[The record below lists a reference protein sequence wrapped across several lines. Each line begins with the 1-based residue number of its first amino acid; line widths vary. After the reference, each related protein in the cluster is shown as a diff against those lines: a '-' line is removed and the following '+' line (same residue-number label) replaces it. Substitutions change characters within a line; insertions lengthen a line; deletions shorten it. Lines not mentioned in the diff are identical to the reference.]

1 MNAKINSDGHFEY
14 DITFKITF
22 NPDFGTMNEINLV
35 MVLERMKQSLLK
47 QFQEDLEEYGS

>member
-14 DITFKITF
+14 DITFKITL
-22 NPDFGTMNEINLV
+22 NPDFGSMNEMNLS

-47 QFQEDLEEYGS
+47 QYQEDLEEYGS